1 MAVLHLAPVLDGSAA
16 APLQTL
22 LLAHRGQDV
31 ELDAG
36 AVVRM
41 GGQCLQVLLAATRTW
56 QADGHRMRLG
66 NVSDRCRDALS
77 LSGATRLV
85 GGME

>member
-1 MAVLHLAPVLDGSAA
+1 MAVLRLTPVLDGSAA

-36 AVVRM
+36 AVVRI
-41 GGQCLQVLLAATRTW
+41 GAQCLQVLLAATRTW
-56 QADGHRMRLG
+56 QADGCLMRIRSL
-66 NVSDRCRDALS
+66 SDRCRDALTVT
-77 LSGATRLV
+77 GATRLV
-85 GGME
+85 GAEE